1 MTINH
6 RLFALALALA
16 SSLTQ
21 AKPVLLDQVVAV
33 VDEDVI
39 MQSQIDSRIERV
51 ISQNRGA
58 TLPPR
63 TVLLEQVL
71 ERLIQES
78 IQLQMAE
85 RIGVRISDA
94 QLNEA
99 IERIAARNGLGL
111 AAFQRAM
118 EAEGVSF
125 VAARQQIRNEMLLS
139 RIQRIR
145 VGQRIE
151 ISDQDIDYFLA
162 SEAGKLASAAEYELG
177 HILVAVPS
185 DARASDLAKAQAKAE
200 KLVAQLRNGGDFR
213 AVAIAQS
220 NGRNALKGGDLG
232 WRKEAQ
238 LPGIF
243 ADAIPSLNIGDVSNP
258 IQSAS
263 GFHIVKVHNKRGGA
277 TKLVTQ
283 SKVRHILISTNELRN
298 AQQAETL
305 IHDLYQRARN
315 GEEFAALAKEFS
327 DDPGSGSLGGDLG
340 WVNPGDMVP
349 EFDGTM
355 SQTAIGGI
363 SAPFQSQFGWHVLIV
378 EDRQKTDIGEQI
390 QRNQVRQMLS
400 ARRFEEELPVWL
412 RKIRAEAYVDIKDAS

>member
-6 RLFALALALA
+6 RLLALAFVLFASLA
-16 SSLTQ
+16 Q
-21 AKPVLLDQVVAV
+21 AKPVLLDHVVAV
-33 VDEDVI
+33 VNDDVI
-39 MQSQIDSRIERV
+39 MQSQLDSRIDRV
-51 ISQNRGA
+51 IGQNRGA
-58 TLPPR
+58 SLPPR
-63 TVLLEQVL
+63 SILKEQVL

-78 IQLQMAE
+78 IQLQMANQVG
-85 RIGVRISDA
+85 IRISDA

-99 IERIAARNGLGL
+99 IERIAARNGLGM
-111 AAFQRAM
+111 AEFQRAM

-125 VAARQQIRNEMLLS
+125 AVARQQIRNEMLIS

-145 VGQRIE
+145 IGQRIE

-185 DARASDLAKAQAKAE
+185 DARAADLAKAQAKAE
-200 KLVAQLRNGGDFR
+200 RLVKQLRDGADFR
-213 AVAIAQS
+213 AVAIAES

-243 ADAIPSLNIGDVSNP
+243 ANVIPSIHVGGVSNP
-258 IQSAS
+258 IKSAS
-263 GFHIVKVHNKRGGA
+263 GFHIVKIHNKRGGN

-283 SKVRHILISTNELRN
+283 SKVRHILISTNELRD
-298 AQQAETL
+298 AKQAEAL
-305 IHDLYQRARN
+305 IQDLHQRAQK
-315 GEEFAALAKEFS
+315 GEDFAALAKEFS
-327 DDPGSGSLGGDLG
+327 NDPGSGSLGGDLG

-349 EFDGTM
+349 EFNSTM
-355 SQTAIGGI
+355 HTTPVGGI
-363 SAPFQSQFGWHVLIV
+363 SAPFQSQFGWHVLTV
-378 EDRQKTDIGEQI
+378 EDRRETDIGEQL

-412 RKIRAEAYVDIKDAS
+412 RKIRAEAYIDIKDAS